1 MKKFKDVVEF
11 FLKDSGIEN
20 LNITGVELLEELEL
34 TYDDIYDFA
43 SELFYPLDSFTLE
56 ISPRVAK
63 MLKTELIIDES
74 MWFKKVSDEYP
85 AHEQNGLK
93 VIFDDCKKVICS
105 SGLTLQSE
113 DYSFVDLFK
122 LMMRLSEG
130 ERIVITIPYVIEDFY
145 EIEIEDGEVSRM
157 EVDLSRISRKEGTL
171 ALYQTIMFANKHT
184 VKEVLDLI
192 D

>member
-20 LNITGVELLEELEL
+20 LNITGVELLEELKL

-122 LMMRLSEG
+122 LMVRLSEG